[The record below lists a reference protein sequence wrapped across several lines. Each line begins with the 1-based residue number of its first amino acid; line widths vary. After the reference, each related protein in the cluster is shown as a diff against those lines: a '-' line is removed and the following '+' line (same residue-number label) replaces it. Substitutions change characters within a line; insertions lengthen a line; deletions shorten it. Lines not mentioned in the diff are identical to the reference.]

1 MGITGYVLLALL
13 AVLSVYFA
21 TIYNNLVRLKHTVTK
36 NWSNV
41 STLTVTGA
49 WTWSSGTT
57 RAGKPRRSW
66 KTTSPRRQ

>member
-41 STLTVTGA
+41 STLTVTA
-49 WTWSSGTT
+49 FPMASSARCSRTWPA
-57 RAGKPRRSW
+57 RD
-66 KTTSPRRQ
+66 